1 MVICAALFAIPLS
14 VLAIP
19 ALPSSFYGTVKLN
32 NANVPDGTIVQA
44 FIGSL
49 VVAQGYTQMFQGD
62 SYYALDVPAD
72 DTATPVIDGGRE
84 GDTIAFKVAGITA
97 NETGTW
103 HSGTDVQLNLT
114 VTSASTPVPLL
125 ATPTKLPTQTP
136 IVVQQATS
144 TPTQT
149 PIVVNQQAT
158 SAPTPTPI
166 VVIQQATSTATPK
179 LLASNTA
186 FIPSLETKS
195 PDLPTITPGQPAQS
209 SPVPVDNVPVST
221 TDPGTSIPIIA
232 LALILIIGAGIFVWM
247 RRNK

>member
-1 MVICAALFAIPLS
+1 VSRLVRIGISLLVIGAALFAVPSS

-32 NANVPDGTIVQA
+32 SANVADGTLVQA

-62 SYYALDVPAD
+62 SYYALDVPSD
-72 DTATPVIDGGRE
+72 DSATPAIDGGRE
-84 GDTIAFKVAGITA
+84 GDTIAFKVGGITA
-97 NETGTW
+97 HETGTW

-114 VTSASTPVPLL
+114 VTSAATPVPPQ
-125 ATPTKLPTQTP
+125 ATPTDLPTQTP
-136 IVVQQATS
+136 IFV
-144 TPTQT
+144 
-149 PIVVNQQAT
+149 QQAT
-158 SAPTPTPI
+158 SAPTATPI
-166 VVIQQATSTATPK
+166 VIAQQVTSTVAPQ

-186 FIPSLETKS
+186 IIQSSDTKS

-209 SPVPVDNVPVST
+209 SPVPGDKVLGVTSVL
-221 TDPGTSIPIIA
+221 GTSVPIIA
-232 LALILIIGAGIFVWM
+232 LALIVIVGASIIFWM